1 MTVASDREKIA
12 ELLTSVEELEDVA
25 RTLDDERRTRLL
37 RIARR
42 WLATCEPIRP
52 VIAAELLELSEPT
65 VREWARAGVF
75 LIVQVNGQSRLEPRR
90 FHEVWHL
97 VKDLR
102 QAGQTRGCSTPCG
115 ATWRTPRCWNATTS
129 GRASRRCSAARARP
143 STSTGCSRVRGRA
156 RPRQVT
162 CPSPSTGR
170 PAPSSSSTA
179 CATASSSRSP
189 SSCATSKRRAA
200 RPSATASPAGP
211 RSTACA

>member
-102 QAGQTRGCSTPCG
+102 QAGQTRGLLD
-115 ATWRTPRCWNATTS
+115 AVWRYLEDTALLERDDLRESLAQMQR
-129 GRASRRCSAARARP
+129 GEGKAIDVHGLLAR
-143 STSTGCSRVRGRA
+143 T
-156 RPRQVT
+156 RQ
-162 CPSPSTGR
+162 
-170 PAPSSSSTA
+170 
-179 CATASSSRSP
+179 
-189 SSCATSKRRAA
+189 
-200 RPSATASPAGP
+200 SPA
-211 RSTACA
+211 